1 MPIAHD
7 FDDSDLYEKT
17 QKPSLFYVS
26 LGSFVTL
33 LSYYLLV
40 GICLDKNKQFA
51 IVFALVMYPGRCHRC
66 MKHRTFLIRRE
77 PNSVHSPC
85 NLNGKYKV
93 CPTLTRAFETF
104 DVSSIRL
111 LQSMNIVH
119 RWNMFCEFDCV
130 SSCRCHY
137 TNTKIMCFYRKNL
150 FDQIFIVHISCLCQ
164 PPRIISTKSFM
175 KSVNFLRHNFRFH
188 PVCIDH
194 LPYSLS
200 ISSNAVSI
208 PAALC
213 AISYIIFGFC
223 SN

>member
-1 MPIAHD
+1 M
-7 FDDSDLYEKT
+7 
-17 QKPSLFYVS
+17 
-26 LGSFVTL
+26 
-33 LSYYLLV
+33 V